1 MEIHFQQRE
10 INTIQFKDSL
20 NVKITWQNDWMGVK
34 YNCFGNQT
42 IPTRERGAHMNTETK
57 VKEIICDLLSVEM
70 DELQLT
76 TDLRADLQADSLD
89 FTEIVMQI
97 EDDFEIETEEEDMV
111 KIKTVGDIVNYIEA
125 KK

>member
-1 MEIHFQQRE
+1 
-10 INTIQFKDSL
+10 
-20 NVKITWQNDWMGVK
+20 
-34 YNCFGNQT
+34 
-42 IPTRERGAHMNTETK
+42 MNTETK

-125 KK
+125 NK